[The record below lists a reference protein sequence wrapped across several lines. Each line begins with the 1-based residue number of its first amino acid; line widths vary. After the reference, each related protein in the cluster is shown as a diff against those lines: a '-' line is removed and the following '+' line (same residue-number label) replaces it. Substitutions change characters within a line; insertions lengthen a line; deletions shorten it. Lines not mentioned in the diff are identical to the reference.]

1 MIDFQNSLFVQLRSV
16 SNAEFSDMATPL
28 LIPGE
33 QILHTFKSRHEGVIF
48 TNKRI
53 LAVNIHG
60 LGGKKTAFTSLPYSK
75 IQAYTVESAGPL
87 SPEVELDLWFDTM
100 GRVHFAFDANTD
112 AAALCR
118 TIASYSLATTE

>member
-1 MIDFQNSLFVQLRSV
+1 MLDFQNSLFAQLRSV

-48 TNKRI
+48 TNMRI

-60 LGGKKTAFTSLPYSK
+60 LGGKKNGFYLSALQQNAGLYRGNRRPSLP
-75 IQAYTVESAGPL
+75 G
-87 SPEVELDLWFDTM
+87 
-100 GRVHFAFDANTD
+100 G
-112 AAALCR
+112 
-118 TIASYSLATTE
+118 